1 MIAHLRGRLLRKGA
15 DAVVLDVH
23 GVGYQV
29 LLTRLTLESLP
40 PVGDEVALEIF
51 THVREDALQ
60 LYGFRDADERLAFEA
75 LICMNGVGPKAA
87 IGLLSG
93 IAPRELARAVCG
105 EDLARLCLIP
115 GVGKKRAERM
125 ALELRERL
133 LPLARAPDGDDG
145 AQGGL
150 EDLRSALLNL
160 GFKPAELDAV
170 LPGLRRRA
178 ADGAGLDALLP
189 EALRLLR
196 GGR

>member
-1 MIAHLRGRLLRKGA
+1 VIAHLRGRLLRKGA